1 MIKME
6 NVKFCNVGSNKQE
19 DQSLNFMI
27 CIMYKCELQYYDLS
41 NNNFKSSNFFP
52 EFPNALDIFGLHLQL
67 QLWRQIP
74 ETKVPETET

>member
-1 MIKME
+1 
-6 NVKFCNVGSNKQE
+6 
-19 DQSLNFMI
+19 MI

-41 NNNFKSSNFFP
+41 NNNFIP

-74 ETKVPETET
+74 ETKVPETETWQNRSKTENSRLV